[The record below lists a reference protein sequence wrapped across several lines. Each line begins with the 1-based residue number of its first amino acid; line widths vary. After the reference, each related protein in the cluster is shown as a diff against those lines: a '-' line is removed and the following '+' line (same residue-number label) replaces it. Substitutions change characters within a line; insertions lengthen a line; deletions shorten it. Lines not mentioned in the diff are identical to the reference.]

1 MICVRWGILAINPN
15 EDLFCGACLKWM
27 HIHATCVIPRERIGV
42 YADTDTI
49 PLALRSIVS
58 MQYNEDEMQDLEVAD
73 QFYNMIDHNVEQIS
87 DTIAE
92 VEPETAE
99 ASTTHMNATN
109 LPALP
114 SPVPPATPITP
125 AARPLNVRRID
136 LHGL

>member
-1 MICVRWGILAINPN
+1 MIS
-15 EDLFCGACLKWM
+15 
-27 HIHATCVIPRERIGV
+27 RERIGV

-99 ASTTHMNATN
+99 QSTTHMNATN
-109 LPALP
+109 LPTLP